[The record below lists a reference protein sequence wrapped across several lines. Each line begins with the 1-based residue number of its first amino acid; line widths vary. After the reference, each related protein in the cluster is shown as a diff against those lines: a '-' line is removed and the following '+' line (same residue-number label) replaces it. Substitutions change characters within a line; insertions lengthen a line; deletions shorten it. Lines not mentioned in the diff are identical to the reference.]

1 MKTTTIST
9 PSLLINAYKKAIMET
24 KPLQKMFP
32 FLCIILLMVSCA
44 STNRLT
50 ISVTEPAPV
59 SIPKNI
65 SRVGILNRF
74 NNTSDNVISKI
85 DEVFS
90 AEGKNFDR
98 DASNKVIEGLNE
110 LLKQQD
116 RFDVVIVN
124 DSLLVSNNTVDFPT
138 ALTWDTVEQLCK
150 ASDVDVLYVLSFF
163 DTDSKISYNT
173 KQAFSQNV
181 LGVKIPV
188 LEHHATANTLIKG
201 GFKIYD
207 PTNRLILDSFSFSK
221 GITTSGKG
229 INPAKALE
237 ALKMRKDLVMDASRL
252 IGENYALSIVPYRT
266 RVARDYF
273 VKGTDQFEIAKRK
286 AQTGDWDGAALHWER
301 ELANPKSKIAGR
313 ACYNMA
319 IINEING
326 DIETAI
332 EWASKAYSDY
342 NNKEALRYLNIL
354 KYRVSQNQRLA
365 EQNYNTF

>member
-1 MKTTTIST
+1 
-9 PSLLINAYKKAIMET
+9 MET
-24 KPLQKMFP
+24 KPLLKK
-32 FLCIILLMVSCA
+32 LSLLSVVFVLVSCA

-50 ISVTEPAPV
+50 LSVTEPAPIT
-59 SIPKNI
+59 IPKNI
-65 SRVGILNRF
+65 TRIGILNRF
-74 NNTSDNVISKI
+74 NNAPKNVINRI

-90 AEGKNFDR
+90 AEGKNFDT
-98 DASNKVIEGLNE
+98 DASNKVIEGLTDV
-110 LLKQQD
+110 LKQQN
-116 RFDVVIVN
+116 RFDIVTIT
-124 DSLLVSNNTVDFPT
+124 DATLATDNTGTFPL
-138 ALTWDTVEQLCK
+138 ALSWDTAETLCK
-150 ASDVDVLYVLSFF
+150 TNNVDAIYVLSYF
-163 DTDSKISYNT
+163 DTDSKISYST
-173 KQAFSQNV
+173 KQAFTQNV

-207 PTNRLILDSFSFSK
+207 PTNQLILDVFPFSK
-221 GITTSGKG
+221 GVTTSGKG

-252 IGENYALSIVPYRT
+252 IGEHYALGIEPYKI

-273 VKGTDQFEIAKRK
+273 VKGTEQFEIAKRK
-286 AQTGDWDGAALHWER
+286 AQTGNWDGAALHWER
-301 ELANPKSKIAGR
+301 ELTNSKSKIAGR

-326 DIETAI
+326 NLDTAI

-365 EQNYNTF
+365 QQQQ

>member
-1 MKTTTIST
+1 MEIRPLLKKL
-9 PSLLINAYKKAIMET
+9 SLLCLI
-24 KPLQKMFP
+24 P
-32 FLCIILLMVSCA
+32 LMVSCA

-50 ISVTEPAPV
+50 MTVTEPAPIT
-59 SIPKNI
+59 IPKTI
-65 SRVGILNRF
+65 TSVGLLNRYDS
-74 NNTSDNVISKI
+74 TSSNVINKI

-90 AEGKNFDR
+90 AEGKNFDK
-98 DASNKVIEGLNE
+98 DASNKVLEGLND
-110 LLKQQD
+110 LLKQQN
-116 RFDVVIVN
+116 RFDVVILN
-124 DSLLVSNNTVDFPT
+124 DSTLSTTHTNNFPT
-138 ALTWDTVEQLCK
+138 TLPWDTVERLCHQNK
-150 ASDVDVLYVLSFF
+150 VDVLYVLSYF
-163 DTDSKISYNT
+163 DTDSNISYST
-173 KQAFSQNV
+173 RQTYTQNI

-207 PTNRLILDSFSFSK
+207 PGNKFILDVFPFSK

-252 IGENYALSIVPYRT
+252 IGEDYALRIQPYKI

-286 AQTGDWDGAALHWER
+286 AQTGNWNGAAEHWEK
-301 ELANPKSKIAGR
+301 ELTNPKSKIAGR
-313 ACYNMA
+313 ACYNMG

-326 DIETAI
+326 DLDAAI
-332 EWASKAYSDY
+332 TWVSKAYSDY

-354 KYRVSQNQRLA
+354 KYRVAQNQRLA
-365 EQNYNTF
+365 QQE